1 MGIEGDSMLSPT
13 LINCNF
19 AKPTKGLRFHPI
31 WTNYPASAQGITAA
45 IFIVAFK
52 MDGGTLSA
60 GRVTAEWD
68 QAADMVGS
76 GGAILRR

>member
-1 MGIEGDSMLSPT
+1 MGIKGDSMLSPT

-19 AKPTKGLRFHPI
+19 VKP
-31 WTNYPASAQGITAA
+31 AQGLTAA

-52 MDGGTLSA
+52 KDDGTLSA
-60 GRVTAEWD
+60 GGVTAEWD
-68 QAADMVGS
+68 QAANVIGC